1 MSPFDKN
8 STNKKEVFRLN
19 KNHLAVQEIDMLIIG
34 GGASGIFAALGAVYE
49 SDFTGSVAI
58 VEKESRPLRK
68 LLASGNGR
76 CNLANMSEPE
86 GHYHGTDPFF
96 VKGALRRLSASD
108 LIELLGRWGLKTRVD
123 HARRVYPRSMRSSSV
138 SLILLRALARYGLSV
153 RTETEVLS
161 VEKADDSF
169 HVSLSDGTSVL
180 ARAVVM
186 AAGSPASPNLG
197 GSSSGLS
204 IMQSL
209 GHTVLKPLP
218 ALVPLN
224 LTNSDVLKG
233 AEGVRF
239 LGNAYFESWAG
250 DKSPTVTGEFL
261 VTSYGLSG
269 IASMELARLVSKA
282 QERGHAD
289 HHKQD
294 EGVGKIV
301 IDFLPEI
308 GLKELEFYLA
318 SSLCAVSVNR
328 SRNHARHDSRRLR
341 TEQPESTDDEED
353 DVDLNVLLAGVVPEK
368 LGRAIISMKKLD
380 HLRGSQR
387 FAMIAGALKKFE
399 LTVEG
404 TRGFEFA
411 QISTGGAVTAE
422 FNAGTLM
429 SEKVPGL
436 FACGEIL
443 DVDGDT
449 GGYNLL
455 WAFSSGYQAGISA
468 SRYLTG
474 E

>member
-1 MSPFDKN
+1 M
-8 STNKKEVFRLN
+8 N
-19 KNHLAVQEIDMLIIG
+19 KNLHAVQEIDMLIIG
-34 GGASGIFAALGAVYE
+34 GGASGILAALGAAYG
-49 SDFTGSVAI
+49 SNFTGSIVI

-68 LLASGNGR
+68 VLASGNGR
-76 CNLANMSEPE
+76 CNLANMSELE
-86 GHYHGTDPFF
+86 GRYHGTDPLF

-123 HARRVYPRSMRSSSV
+123 HAQRVYPRSMQSSSV

-161 VEKADDSF
+161 IEKADDCF
-169 HVSLSDGTSVL
+169 LVSLSDGTSIQ
-180 ARAVVM
+180 ARAVIM
-186 AAGSPASPNLG
+186 AAGSPASPQLG

-204 IMQSL
+204 ILQSL
-209 GHTVLKPLP
+209 GHTILKPIP

-224 LTNSDVLKG
+224 LTKSDILKG

-239 LGNAYFESWAG
+239 LGNAYFESSIG
-250 DKSPTVTGEFL
+250 GRSPTVEGEFL

-269 IASMELARLVSKA
+269 IASMELARHVSKA
-282 QERGHAD
+282 QERGHAV
-289 HHKQD
+289 HGKQG

-308 GLKELEFYLA
+308 GLKELESHLA

-341 TEQPESTDDEED
+341 TETSPSSSDDKED
-353 DVDLNVLLAGVVPEK
+353 AVNLNVLLAGVVPEK
-368 LGRAIISMKKLD
+368 LGRAIIAMNKLD
-380 HLRGSQR
+380 RLHGPKR
-387 FAMIAGALKKFE
+387 FARIAEALKKFE

-443 DVDGDT
+443 DIDGDT

-468 SRYLTG
+468 ACYLADD
-474 E
+474 